1 MKFELREAQER
12 EKQFIKIVKSSPELL
27 AALDMDESS
36 MLEARVPVKP
46 QEEILVSSKMVPI

>member
-46 QEEILVSSKMVPI
+46 QEEILVSSKLVPI

>member
-27 AALDMDESS
+27 AALDIDESS

-46 QEEILVSSKMVPI
+46 QEEILVSSKLVPI